1 MAEAPANTSSL
12 SPLLRIG
19 IGIPIGLILIL
30 AMMILPLPPFVL
42 DVLFTF
48 NIALSLIIVMAVF
61 QVRRPL
67 EFAIFPTV
75 LLLVTILRL
84 ALNVASTRVVLL
96 HGHEGPH
103 AAGKVIAAF
112 GEFEIGRAHV

>member
-1 MAEAPANTSSL
+1 MADANNSSMGN
-12 SPLLRIG
+12 LLTRFG
-19 IGIPIGLILIL
+19 LGVPIGLISLL
-30 AMMILPLPPFVL
+30 AMMILPLPPVML

-48 NIALSLIIVMAVF
+48 NIALSLVIVIGGVEGK
-61 QVRRPL
+61 RPL

-96 HGHEGPH
+96 HGHEGAH
-103 AAGKVIAAF
+103 AASKA
-112 GEFEIGRAHV
+112 IGDLV

>member
-1 MAEAPANTSSL
+1 MATDNATAGFPGSL
-12 SPLLRIG
+12 MRMG
-19 IGIPIGLILIL
+19 IGVPIGLISLL
-30 AMMILPLPPFVL
+30 AMMILPLPPVML

-48 NIALSLIIVMAVF
+48 NIALSLVIVMAVF

-84 ALNVASTRVVLL
+84 ALNVASTRVVLM
-96 HGHEGPH
+96 HGHEGGH
-103 AAGKVIAAF
+103 AAGKVIAA
-112 GEFEIGRAHV
+112 